1 MTKLNFERKFLRLF
15 SLVALFSST
24 AVFAFVQHSQ
34 YPITAATTARYP
46 RSFTIQP
53 TYVMNVLLPFKE
65 QVLPS
70 SALFSSASSSSS
82 SIDDDA
88 DTSDADA
95 STPSEEKEVSASKL
109 TFRER
114 WEKAFPKREGDEL
127 PFRQRLAKM
136 GLACVLS
143 YGFVANM
150 NAGITTGLAWFAF
163 AKRVS

>member
-24 AVFAFVQHSQ
+24 AVFAFEQHSQ
-34 YPITAATTARYP
+34 SPITAATTARYP

-53 TYVMNVLLPFKE
+53 TYVKNVLLPFFL
-65 QVLPS
+65 LPS
-70 SALFSSASSSSS
+70 SALLSSASSS